1 MFDNMKNLGSIMK
14 QAGQFREKAEE
25 LKNEL
30 ERKTVT
36 GEAGG
41 GAVRVTMNGR
51 GKVVRMEIDQ
61 NMLAGL
67 AGDDKEMVE
76 ELMTL
81 AINDAVDKVQELIA
95 AEVRSLTGGMDI
107 PGLNEMFGG
116 ESGGGGTSG
125 GASGPPSPS
134 GY

>member
-1 MFDNMKNLGSIMK
+1 MFGNMKDLGSLMK
-14 QAGQFREKAEE
+14 QAGQFREKAEQ
-25 LKNEL
+25 LKQEL

-51 GKVVRMEIDQ
+51 GRVVHMEIDQ
-61 NMLAGL
+61 NMLSGL

-76 ELMTL
+76 ELITL
-81 AINDAVDKVQELIA
+81 AVNNAMDKVQELIA
-95 AEVRSLTGGMDI
+95 SEVRELTGGMNI

-116 ESGGGGTSG
+116 ESSSG
-125 GASGPPSPS
+125 GDTSSGPPSSTGGP
-134 GY
+134 